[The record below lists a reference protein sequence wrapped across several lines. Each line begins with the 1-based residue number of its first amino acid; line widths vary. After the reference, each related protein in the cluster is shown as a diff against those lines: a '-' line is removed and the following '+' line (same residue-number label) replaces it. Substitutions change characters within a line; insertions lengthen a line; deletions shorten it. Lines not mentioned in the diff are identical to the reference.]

1 VAAFFPHLLPAAD
14 IESEGGLM
22 NGTNIYGQGISFP
35 PRLGPDGRMA
45 WSNGPDNIREAMMV
59 ILLTEPGERIM
70 LPDFGG
76 KLRSFLFEPNTVAT
90 RRLIQDDI
98 QKALQIWEPRITVQS
113 ISVDADSND
122 ARAAIATIQYQL
134 VATQTTGQV
143 SVRLQLGS

>member
-1 VAAFFPHLLPAAD
+1 
-14 IESEGGLM
+14 M
-22 NGTNIYGQGISFP
+22 NGTSIYGQGISFP

-45 WSNGPDNIREAMMV
+45 WSSGPDNIREALMV
-59 ILLTEPGERIM
+59 ILMTQPGERIM

-90 RRLIQDDI
+90 RRLLQDDI

-113 ISVDADSND
+113 ITVDVDSND

-134 VATQTTGQV
+134 VATQTTGHV
-143 SVRLQLGS
+143 SVRIQLAG